1 MTADLIPS
9 SFYLMEMRLQ
19 GSHQLPV
26 DMWKMIDELPQALKY
41 TLSTTHNLYILSL
54 PEQKTGQHALWKK
67 GEKKREREREGK
79 EERRKEKG
87 CLSSSM

>member
-1 MTADLIPS
+1 MTEDLIPS

-26 DMWKMIDELPQALKY
+26 DMWKMIDELPQALEY

-54 PEQKTGQHALWKK
+54 PEQKTGQHAHWKE
-67 GEKKREREREGK
+67 EKKK
-79 EERRKEKG
+79 KKEKG
-87 CLSSSM
+87 VKKKRLFGFQYVA

>member
-26 DMWKMIDELPQALKY
+26 DMWKMIDELPQALEY
-41 TLSTTHNLYILSL
+41 TLSTTHDLYILSL
-54 PEQKTGQHALWKK
+54 PEQKTGQHA
-67 GEKKREREREGK
+67 R
-79 EERRKEKG
+79 
-87 CLSSSM
+87 